1 MQCVLLYAERIAGLI
16 ITHEWRLTMA
26 STTLH
31 GLVPLLQ
38 ATPEFGKL
46 CTDLEHG
53 SLSPG
58 EEPLALQLLS
68 AARPYVAAALAS
80 ALERPLLIITARPD
94 IALQFQEKMKLFLSD
109 LSRLVYYTDP
119 GVSPYERAP
128 WSSERVQPRL
138 TVLTELLT
146 AEGSPIVITSAQAIL
161 QPTIPRAWFERN
173 VRTYQVGKTI
183 SLRFLLAS
191 WYAMGYTKV
200 NTVLEPGQYAH
211 RGGILDIFPTNTR
224 SLYPV
229 RIELWGDEVD
239 SIRTFDPLSQRSL
252 KQLKQVTIPPASE
265 ALFHRNQK
273 DAATRL
279 RALDYSHCIDEIKAG
294 FAEDISKIEHGERF
308 DGLEFYLPYL
318 YEQCGNFFDY
328 LPKNTLVLID
338 DWIGL
343 ELNVE
348 EIESKALE
356 RRNDMIMR
364 GELPPNYATYL
375 YTWDDLRDEF
385 SQHPPIVL
393 GHGLSEIYG
402 LGELF
407 EAGPRYGGKLHEAT
421 RVMQENWSN
430 VTQIVLTRQSE
441 RLAKMFNDQG
451 IISARLYGV
460 HQPPVAGTLNI
471 VDGSISE
478 GFKLKIEHPL
488 HLITDTELFGWSRV
502 ASRKSLR
509 PRKRVGTES
518 FFTEIKEGNYV
529 VHSEHGIGIYRGLIQ
544 RDINGMIREYLE
556 VEYAKG
562 DKLYVPV
569 HKADRVAKYVGP
581 GDREPTV
588 HRLGTADWENARRKA
603 KKAVEEIA
611 DELLELYAARA
622 TIKGYAY
629 APDTPWQAE
638 MEASFPYTETD
649 DQLRAIEE
657 VKRDMESTS
666 PMDRLVVGDV
676 GFGKT
681 EVALRAA
688 FKAVMDG
695 KQVAVLVPTTVLAQQ
710 HYNTFTQRLTPYPI
724 NVQMLS
730 RFRNPKQ
737 QAQIVDELGKG
748 QVDIIIGT
756 HRLLSKDVE
765 FKELGLLIID
775 EEQRFGV
782 THKEHLKQLRS
793 KVDVLTLTAT
803 PIPRT
808 LHMALTGVR
817 DMSTIDT
824 PPDERLPVVTKVLE
838 WNENLIRRAILREI
852 DRGGQLFFVHNRV
865 MSIYAIAQQ
874 VAKLVPE
881 ARITIGH
888 GQMGEQQLETTM
900 LEFAEGKY
908 DILVCTS
915 IIESGLDLPNVNTII
930 IDRADMFGLAQLYQL
945 RGRVGRSARRGY
957 AYFIHPRV
965 SQLNMDARER
975 LQVMQE
981 TTELGAGMR
990 IAIKDL
996 EIRGAGDLLGAKQSG
1011 NIAAVG
1017 FDMYTKLL
1025 AQAIRERS
1033 QKRSKPNER
1042 SRRARHAILTPTL
1055 PPVVLPLQAYL
1066 PKEYIA
1072 DEEIRLQIYRSMA
1085 EATTMKAVN
1094 EVEQELRDRF
1104 GPLIEPAANLLY
1116 ILRLRVVAAS
1126 AGVTQITMGHN
1137 NRQITIQLPG
1147 PGSVRM
1153 LSRARVLMRQVRY
1166 GRRELLLPTQKDPNN
1181 WQKKLEEV
1189 LKILAEAVQKL
1200 SKKMG

>member
-1 MQCVLLYAERIAGLI
+1 
-16 ITHEWRLTMA
+16 MA
-26 STTLH
+26 NTTLH

-38 ATPEFGKL
+38 ATPEFSKL
-46 CTDLEHG
+46 CADLEHG

-58 EEPLALQLLS
+58 EEPLGLQLLG
-68 AARPYVAAALAS
+68 AARPYVAAALAR
-80 ALERPLLIITARPD
+80 AINRPLLIITARPD
-94 IALQFQEKMKLFLSD
+94 VTLQFQEKMKLFLD
-109 LSRLVYYTDP
+109 DPSRVVYYPDP
-119 GVSPYERAP
+119 GVLPYERAP
-128 WSSERVQPRL
+128 WSGERIQPRL
-138 TVLTELLT
+138 TVLTELIKG
-146 AEGSPIVITSAQAIL
+146 ESSPIVLTSALAIL

-173 VRTYQVGKTI
+173 VRSYEVGKTI

-224 SLYPV
+224 RLHPI

-252 KQLKQVTIPPASE
+252 RKLKQVTIPPASE

-279 RALDYSHCIDEIKAG
+279 RALDYSHCIEEMKQG
-294 FAEDISKIEHGERF
+294 FAEEIRMIEEGERF

-318 YEQCGNFFDY
+318 YEQGGNLFDY
-328 LPKNTLVLID
+328 LPENTVVLID
-338 DWIGL
+338 DWTGL
-343 ELNVE
+343 QLNVE
-348 EIESKALE
+348 DIESKALE
-356 RRNDMIMR
+356 RRQDMILR

-375 YTWDDLRDEF
+375 HTWDDLRDEF
-385 SQHPPIVL
+385 SQHPPVVL
-393 GHGLSEIYG
+393 GHAPTPLESGGLSEAYG

-407 EAGPRYGGKLHEAT
+407 EAGRRYGGKLHEAVD
-421 RVMQENWSN
+421 VMRQNQPK
-430 VTQIVLTRQSE
+430 VTQILLTRQAE
-441 RLAKMFNDQG
+441 RLAKMLNDEGVVAAQQYG
-451 IISARLYGV
+451 IFK
-460 HQPPVAGTLNI
+460 PPTPGTLNL
-471 VDGSISE
+471 VDGMMGE
-478 GFKLKIEHPL
+478 GFNLKIPPNQGKGL
-488 HLITDTELFGWSRV
+488 YLITDTELFGWSRV
-502 ASRKSLR
+502 ATRKPLR
-509 PRKRVGTES
+509 PRKRASTES
-518 FFTEIKEGNYV
+518 FFSEIKEGDFV
-529 VHSEHGIGIYRGLIQ
+529 VHSEHGICIYQGLIQ
-544 RDINGMIREYLE
+544 REISGMIREYLE
-556 VEYAKG
+556 LEYAKG

-581 GDREPTV
+581 GDRQPTI
-588 HRLGTADWENARRKA
+588 HRLGTADWESARRRA

-611 DELLELYAARA
+611 EELLELYAARA
-622 TIKGYAY
+622 TIKGHAY
-629 APDTPWQAE
+629 SPDTPWQAE
-638 MEASFPYTETD
+638 MEARFPFTETD
-649 DQLRAIEE
+649 DQLRAIED
-657 VKRDMESTS
+657 VKQDMESTS

-688 FKAVMDG
+688 FKAVMES

-710 HYNTFTQRLTPYPI
+710 HYNTFSQRLMHYPV

-730 RFRNPKQ
+730 RFRNAKEQ
-737 QAQIVDELGKG
+737 TRIVDELGKG
-748 QVDIIIGT
+748 EVDIIIGT
-756 HRLLSKDVE
+756 HRLLSQDVE
-765 FKELGLLIID
+765 FKDLGLLIID

-793 KVDVLTLTAT
+793 KIDVLTLTAT

-824 PPDERLPVVTKVLE
+824 PPDERLPVVTKVIE
-838 WNENLIRRAILREI
+838 WNDSIIRRAILREI

-874 VAKLVPE
+874 VAKLAPE

-888 GQMGEQQLETTM
+888 GQMNEKQLETTM
-900 LEFAEGKY
+900 LEFSEGQH

-915 IIESGLDLPNVNTII
+915 IIENGLDLPNVNTII
-930 IDRADMFGLAQLYQL
+930 VDRADLFGLSQLYQL
-945 RGRVGRSARRGY
+945 RGRVGRSALRGY
-957 AYFIHPRV
+957 SYFIHPRAGE
-965 SQLNMDARER
+965 LTMEARER

-981 TTELGAGMR
+981 ATELGSGFR
-990 IAIKDL
+990 IAMKDL

-1025 AQAIRERS
+1025 AQAIRERTEKGPKPKERR
-1033 QKRSKPNER
+1033 KRGRK
-1042 SRRARHAILTPTL
+1042 AILAPTL

-1072 DEEIRLQIYRSMA
+1072 DEEIRLQIYRRMA
-1085 EATTMKAVN
+1085 EAITMKAVK

-1104 GPLIEPAANLLY
+1104 GQLVEPAANLTY
-1116 ILRLRVVAAS
+1116 ILRLRVLGAQ
-1126 AGVTQITMGHN
+1126 AGATQISMGHKQK
-1137 NRQITIQLPG
+1137 QITIQLPG

-1153 LSRARVLMRQVRY
+1153 LSQKRILMHQVRY
-1166 GRRELLLPTQKDPNN
+1166 GRRELILPCQQDPQS
-1181 WQKKLEEV
+1181 WQEKLEEV
-1189 LKILAEAVQKL
+1189 LNVLADAVKKL
-1200 SKKMG
+1200 AKKVG

>member
-128 WSSERVQPRL
+128 WSSERVQARL

-471 VDGSISE
+471 VEGSISE

-581 GDREPTV
+581 GDREPAV

-629 APDTPWQAE
+629 GPDTPWQAE

-737 QAQIVDELGKG
+737 QAQIVEELGKG